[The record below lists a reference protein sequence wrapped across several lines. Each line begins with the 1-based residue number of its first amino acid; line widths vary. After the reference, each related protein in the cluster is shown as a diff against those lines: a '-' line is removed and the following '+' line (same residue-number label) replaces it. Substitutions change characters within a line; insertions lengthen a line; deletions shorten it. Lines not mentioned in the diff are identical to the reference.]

1 MSRTAALRFWVI
13 TLGAALSVLLTASL
27 GVWQLGRAQQKRAL
41 EALIAARAVL
51 PEWHNQALLHN
62 PQRDAHLHRPV
73 RLSGQWVQGATL
85 FLDNRPMGGRTGFI
99 VLTPLRLTG
108 SERAVLVQ
116 RGWVP
121 RDFQD
126 RQRLPE
132 VATPAGEVEVQGR
145 LALPPS
151 QLFELGTGAQGPIRQ
166 NVALSSLGREWV
178 IPLLDGV
185 SIQQTGPA
193 DTQLL
198 REWPRFVGDEH
209 KHLAYAAQWFAL
221 CAGVTLLY
229 LWFQI
234 FQPRLKRRPH
244 GQVS

>member
-1 MSRTAALRFWVI
+1 MSRTTAVRFWVI
-13 TLGAALSVLLTASL
+13 TLVAALSVLLTAAL
-27 GVWQLGRAQQKRAL
+27 GLWQLGRAQQKRAL
-41 EALIAARAVL
+41 EDLIAARSAL
-51 PEWHNQALLHN
+51 PEWRNQSLLDS
-62 PQRDAHLHRPV
+62 PQREDHLHRPV

-108 SERAVLVQ
+108 SEHAVLVQ

-132 VATPAGEVEVQGR
+132 VTTPAGDVELQGR

-151 QLFELGTGAQGPIRQ
+151 QLFELGAGVQGPIRQ
-166 NVALSSLGREWV
+166 NVELSALGREWG
-178 IPLLDGV
+178 IPLLAGV
-185 SIQQTGPA
+185 SIQQTGPVE
-193 DTQLL
+193 TQLL

-209 KHLAYAAQWFAL
+209 KHLAYAAQWFAM
-221 CAGVTLLY
+221 CAGVAILY
-229 LWFQI
+229 IWFQI
-234 FQPRLKRRPH
+234 IQPRLKRRPH
-244 GQVS
+244 GQAS